1 MISERLAKAINEQL
15 NFELA
20 SGFIYKGMEAYF
32 GKEGYDGFKHFMKLQ
47 AEEEYEHH
55 QKFAEFLYSVDKCVE
70 YTEIPGVKN
79 EYKSP
84 KDAIEQALGH
94 EQEVTKRIHNLYEIA
109 LEEKDYEAIK
119 TLDWFLNEQVE
130 EESTFETHIDY
141 LTRIGDD
148 CNTLYLYEKELAAR
162 SFNEQ

>member
-1 MISERLAKAINEQL
+1 
-15 NFELA
+15 
-20 SGFIYKGMEAYF
+20 
-32 GKEGYDGFKHFMKLQ
+32 MKLQ

-109 LEEKDYEAIK
+109 LEEKDYEAIT

-130 EESTFETHIDY
+130 EEDNFRHILDQY
-141 LTRIGDD
+141 ELLDD
-148 CNTLYLYEKELAAR
+148 AKTTTYWIDKELGKR
-162 SFNEQ
+162 Q

>member
-70 YTEIPGVKN
+70 YTEIPGVEN

-94 EQEVTKRIHNLYEIA
+94 EQEVTKRIHNLYQIA
-109 LEEKDYEAIK
+109 LEEKDYEAI
-119 TLDWFLNEQVE
+119 TILDWFLNEQVE
-130 EESTFETHIDY
+130 EEDNFRHILDQY
-141 LTRIGDD
+141 ELLDD
-148 CNTLYLYEKELAAR
+148 AKTTTYWIDKELGKR
-162 SFNEQ
+162 Q

>member
-20 SGFIYKGMEAYF
+20 SGYIYKGMEAYF

-109 LEEKDYEAIK
+109 LEEKDYEAI
-119 TLDWFLNEQVE
+119 TILDWFLNEQVE
-130 EESTFETHIDY
+130 EEDNFRHILDQY
-141 LTRIGDD
+141 ELLDD
-148 CNTLYLYEKELAAR
+148 AKTTTYWIDKELGKR
-162 SFNEQ
+162 Q

>member
-70 YTEIPGVKN
+70 YTKIPGVKN

-94 EQEVTKRIHNLYEIA
+94 EQEVTKRIHNLYQIA
-109 LEEKDYEAIK
+109 LEEKDYEAI
-119 TLDWFLNEQVE
+119 TILDWFLNEQVE
-130 EESTFETHIDY
+130 EEDNFRHILDQY
-141 LTRIGDD
+141 ELLDD
-148 CNTLYLYEKELAAR
+148 AKTTTYWIDKELGKR
-162 SFNEQ
+162 Q

>member
-20 SGFIYKGMEAYF
+20 SGYIYKGMEAYF

-130 EESTFETHIDY
+130 EEDNFRHILDQY
-141 LTRIGDD
+141 ELLDD
-148 CNTLYLYEKELAAR
+148 AKTTTYWIDKELGKR
-162 SFNEQ
+162 Q

>member
-1 MISERLAKAINEQL
+1 MISERLAKAINEDL
-15 NFELA
+15 KFELA

-84 KDAIEQALGH
+84 KDAIEEALGH

-109 LEEKDYEAIK
+109 LEEKDYEAI
-119 TLDWFLNEQVE
+119 TILDWFLNEQVE
-130 EESTFETHIDY
+130 EEDNFRHILDQY
-141 LTRIGDD
+141 ELLDD
-148 CNTLYLYEKELAAR
+148 AKTTTYWIDKELGKR
-162 SFNEQ
+162 Q

>member
-32 GKEGYDGFKHFMKLQ
+32 GKEGYAGFKHFMKLQ

-109 LEEKDYEAIK
+109 LEEKDHEAI
-119 TLDWFLNEQVE
+119 TILDWFLNEQVE
-130 EESTFETHIDY
+130 EEDNFRHILDQY
-141 LTRIGDD
+141 ELLDD
-148 CNTLYLYEKELAAR
+148 AKTTTYWIDKELGKR
-162 SFNEQ
+162 Q

>member
-94 EQEVTKRIHNLYEIA
+94 EQEVTKRIHNLYQIA
-109 LEEKDYEAIK
+109 LEEKDYEAI
-119 TLDWFLNEQVE
+119 TILDWFLNEQVE
-130 EESTFETHIDY
+130 EEDNFRHILDQY
-141 LTRIGDD
+141 ELLDD
-148 CNTLYLYEKELAAR
+148 AKTTTYWIDKELGKR
-162 SFNEQ
+162 Q

>member
-94 EQEVTKRIHNLYEIA
+94 EQEVTKRIHNLYQIA
-109 LEEKDYEAIK
+109 LEEKDYEAI
-119 TLDWFLNEQVE
+119 TILDWFLNEQVE
-130 EESTFETHIDY
+130 EEDNFRHILDQY
-141 LTRIGDD
+141 ELLDD
-148 CNTLYLYEKELAAR
+148 AKTTTYWIDKELGHR
-162 SFNEQ
+162 Q